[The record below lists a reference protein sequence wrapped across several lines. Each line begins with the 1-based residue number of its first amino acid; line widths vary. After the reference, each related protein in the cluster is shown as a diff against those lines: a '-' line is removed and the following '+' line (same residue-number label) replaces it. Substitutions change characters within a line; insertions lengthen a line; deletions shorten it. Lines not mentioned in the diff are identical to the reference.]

1 MLLTLLTNCAKSR
14 SQEPKETEG
23 GKGREG
29 GGHINCE
36 LELPLL
42 TNVAYEQC
50 LLMNMMKQH
59 KKYAKR
65 REN

>member
-14 SQEPKETEG
+14 NQAAKNRKRQER
-23 GKGREG
+23 REG
-29 GGHINCE
+29 RHINCV